1 VIVSGKEAHGYT
13 KLSDELARESDNFA
27 TVPTHA
33 EEPAFWLYS
42 SGSTGMPK
50 GVRHLHSSLQATAD
64 TFATQVLG
72 IQESDVCLSAA
83 KLYFAY
89 GLGNSLTFPMAVG
102 ASSVLNSERPTPA
115 RMYD

>member
-1 VIVSGKEAHGYT
+1 MPISNMSWLSGSDALGHK
-13 KLSDELARESDNFA
+13 KLSDELASETDTFA

-64 TFATQVLG
+64 TYASQVLG
-72 IQESDVCLSAA
+72 IREDDVCLS
-83 KLYFAY
+83 
-89 GLGNSLTFPMAVG
+89 GRNCSLPMGSAT
-102 ASSVLNSERPTPA
+102 R
-115 RMYD
+115 